1 MAMRI
6 LHVLDHGLPLHSGYA
21 FRTRAIVKAQLARG
35 WEVACL
41 TGPRH
46 DVAGPDPEIV
56 DGITFYRTPKPA
68 PAPAPLGEWRE
79 IRALSAR
86 LDKLIA
92 EWKPDQLHAH
102 SPVLSAL
109 AALPV
114 ARKHALP
121 LVYEIRAFWE
131 DASVGN
137 GTGREGSAKY
147 RLTRMLETHAARQ
160 ADAVAV
166 ICEGLRDDLIG
177 RGIAADKIFLSPNGV
192 DLTLFGNP
200 LAADKAFARSLGLED
215 ADTVGFIGSFYDY
228 EGLDDLIAAM
238 PLLLKTRPKARLL
251 LVGGGPMEEA
261 LRAQA
266 AASPVSDRI
275 RFVGRVPHDEVD
287 RYYALI
293 DILAYPRKAMR
304 LTELVT
310 PLKPLEAM
318 AQRKL
323 VVASNVGGHRE
334 LIEDGVTGTLF
345 PAGDPAALAE
355 ALSGLFGRRGEWEGR
370 RDTARL
376 FVERERNWSSN
387 ISRYA
392 PIYQRLTGMAP

>member
-1 MAMRI
+1 MRI

-46 DVAGPDPEIV
+46 TAGGPDPEIV

-86 LDKLIA
+86 LDALVRT
-92 EWKPDQLHAH
+92 WKPDQLHAH

-114 ARKHALP
+114 ARRHGLP

-137 GTGREGSAKY
+137 GTGREGSARY
-147 RLTRMLETHAARQ
+147 RLTRLLETHAAQ
-160 ADAVAV
+160 KADAVAV
-166 ICEGLRDDLIG
+166 ICEGLRDDLIR
-177 RGIAADKIFLSPNGV
+177 RGIAKGKIFVAPNGV
-192 DLTLFGNP
+192 DMDLFGSP
-200 LAADKAFARSLGLED
+200 PAADKALASSLGLAD

-238 PLLLKTRPKARLL
+238 PALVARRPRAQLL

-261 LRAQA
+261 LKAQA
-266 AASPVSDRI
+266 AASPVADRI
-275 RFVGRVPHDEVD
+275 RFAGQVPHCEVEL
-287 RYYALI
+287 YYALI

-323 VVASNVGGHRE
+323 VAASNVGGHRE

-345 PAGDPAALAE
+345 PAGDPVALAD
-355 ALSGLFGRRGEWEGR
+355 ALACLFERRGEWDGR
-370 RDTARL
+370 RDAARA

-392 PIYQRLTGMAP
+392 PVYQRLTGKAL